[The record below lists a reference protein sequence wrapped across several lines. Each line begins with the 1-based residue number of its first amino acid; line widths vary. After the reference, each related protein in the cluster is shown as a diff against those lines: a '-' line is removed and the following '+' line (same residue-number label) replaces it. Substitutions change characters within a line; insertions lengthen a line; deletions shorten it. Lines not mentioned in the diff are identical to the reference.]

1 MQNQFGIQLNNYY
14 IYNMES
20 INTKAY
26 EGRIYETKDSFVVE
40 SVTGPKSVSLEDPA
54 NFINNKLKEFDG
66 KNVKVEITIKIS
78 SI

>member
-1 MQNQFGIQLNNYY
+1 VLA
-14 IYNMES
+14 EL
-20 INTKAY
+20 
-26 EGRIYETKDSFVVE
+26 E

-66 KNVKVEITIKIS
+66 KNV

>member
-1 MQNQFGIQLNNYY
+1 MVGYGSAIDINFTD
-14 IYNMES
+14 IY
-20 INTKAY
+20 KC
-26 EGRIYETKDSFVVE
+26 D
-40 SVTGPKSVSLEDPA
+40 KSVSLEDPA

>member
-1 MQNQFGIQLNNYY
+1 
-14 IYNMES
+14 MES

-26 EGRIYETKDSFVVE
+26 EGRIYETNDSFVVE

-66 KNVKVEITIKIS
+66 KNVNIEITIKIS

>member
-1 MQNQFGIQLNNYY
+1 
-14 IYNMES
+14 MES